1 MKKTVNYKVSGEE
14 WTKAKDEAFA
24 KIVKKAKV
32 DGFRQGKV
40 PRNVFE
46 KKYGTGDIISEAMEK
61 IVDAKYAETI
71 VKEKLVPVV
80 EPKLEI
86 EKASDDEL
94 EFKIT
99 FILDPEVK
107 LGNYKGLKVKKE
119 EAKVTKKEIEH
130 EVSHILDR
138 YAELVSKDGAVEDG
152 DTVIIDFKGFKDNE
166 AFEGGSAEGYSLE
179 IGSHSFI
186 PGFEEGIIG
195 MKKDESKDI
204 DLTFPEDYMA
214 KDLAGQKVVFN
225 VLVHDIKKRVVP
237 ELDEEFFKDLDM
249 EGVTNKEEL
258 NKVIEEEIKAQ
269 KEHDNENKFID
280 NLLEAASKNMTI
292 DLDEEIIDAEVERMY
307 KQFTERLK
315 MQGIDEELYFT
326 YAGVTKEKVKEDMKK
341 EAEARV
347 KYRYLLEAIVKEE
360 KIEIADKEAKEELKK
375 MADTYKM
382 TEEELLKE
390 FNDSLEVLKYDLA
403 MRKAIE
409 VLKDNN

>member
-280 NLLEAASKNMTI
+280 DLLEAASKNMTI

-326 YAGVTKEKVKEDMKK
+326 YTGVTKEKVKEDMKK

>member
-1 MKKTVNYKVSGEE
+1 MKKQVNYKVIGEE
-14 WTKAKDEAFA
+14 WKEAKDKAFN
-24 KIVKKAKV
+24 KLVKKVKI
-32 DGFRQGKV
+32 DGFREGKV

-46 KKYGTGDIISEAMEK
+46 KKYGTGDIISEAMEDLVQK
-61 IVDAKYAETI
+61 KYGEVIIT
-71 VKEKLVPVV
+71 EKLIPVV

-86 EKASDDEL
+86 VKADDEGF
-94 EFKIT
+94 EVNMT
-99 FILDPEVK
+99 FILDPEVT
-107 LGNYKGLKVKKE
+107 LGEYKGLKVKKDKV
-119 EAKVTKKEIEH
+119 KVTKEEVDH

-138 YAELVSKDGAVEDG
+138 YAELVSKDGKAEEG
-152 DTVIIDFKGFKDNE
+152 DTVVIDFKGFKDNE
-166 AFEGGSAEGYSLE
+166 EFEGGSAEGYSLE
-179 IGSHSFI
+179 LGSHSFI
-186 PGFEEGIIG
+186 PGFEEGVVG
-195 MKKDESKDI
+195 MKREESKDI
-204 DLTFPEDYMA
+204 ELTFPEDYMA
-214 KDLAGQKVVFN
+214 KELAGQKVVFN

-249 EGVTNKEEL
+249 DGVTNKEEL

-280 NLLEAASKNMTI
+280 DLLEAASKNMTI

-409 VLKDNN
+409 VLKENN

>member
-1 MKKTVNYKVSGEE
+1 MKKTVNYKVNGEE

-204 DLTFPEDYMA
+204 DLTFPEDYIA

>member
-1 MKKTVNYKVSGEE
+1 MKKTVNYKVNGEE

-119 EAKVTKKEIEH
+119 EVKVTKKEIEH

-204 DLTFPEDYMA
+204 NLTFPEDYMA

-269 KEHDNENKFID
+269 KEHNNENKFID
-280 NLLEAASKNMTI
+280 DLLEAASKNMTI

-409 VLKDNN
+409 VLKENN